1 MTTETQSSLQ
11 DRRWWVLALVGVAQ
25 LMVVL
30 DSTIVSIALPSAQ
43 HALHFSTELRQWVI
57 TTYALAFGS
66 LLLVGGRIGDLF
78 GRKWAFIGGAVGFAI
93 ASAVGGAAQSFGML
107 IAARTAQG
115 AFAAILAP
123 SALALLT
130 TTFAEGEERNKAF
143 GVFAGIASS
152 GAVLG
157 LLLGGVLT
165 QLLSWRYCLFVNLAM
180 AIPAAIGGLV
190 LLVNEDRT
198 DRTFLDTPGMLTSFG
213 GLFCLVYGFSS
224 AETHAWGAPLT
235 IVMLIAAGVLL
246 AAFVVI
252 ESRVSNPLLP
262 LRVIADRARGGSFL
276 AIAIAGI
283 ASLGAFLFL
292 TYYMQETLHDSPIV
306 TGLSFM
312 PIAGSIAI
320 AAAATNLALL
330 SRLGPRPLMVVGS
343 LLGAA
348 AMVWLA
354 QLTPTSNYVAGVL
367 PGLIILGFALGF
379 MYGTAYFT
387 STYQVDHQ
395 DAGVASALVDT
406 MQQAGGAVGAAL
418 LSTIFA
424 SALSAY
430 ARGKPHTQQVLS
442 AAAVHGYAAAFWVS
456 AAIFAGG
463 ALVLAVTFPSINGS
477 DAAGA
482 MPTLATPT
490 AAIPTPA

>member
-1 MTTETQSSLQ
+1 
-11 DRRWWVLALVGVAQ
+11 
-25 LMVVL
+25 
-30 DSTIVSIALPSAQ
+30 
-43 HALHFSTELRQWVI
+43 
-57 TTYALAFGS
+57 
-66 LLLVGGRIGDLF
+66 
-78 GRKWAFIGGAVGFAI
+78 
-93 ASAVGGAAQSFGML
+93 
-107 IAARTAQG
+107 
-115 AFAAILAP
+115 
-123 SALALLT
+123 
-130 TTFAEGEERNKAF
+130 
-143 GVFAGIASS
+143 
-152 GAVLG
+152 
-157 LLLGGVLT
+157 
-165 QLLSWRYCLFVNLAM
+165 
-180 AIPAAIGGLV
+180 
-190 LLVNEDRT
+190 
-198 DRTFLDTPGMLTSFG
+198 
-213 GLFCLVYGFSS
+213 
-224 AETHAWGAPLT
+224 
-235 IVMLIAAGVLL
+235 
-246 AAFVVI
+246 
-252 ESRVSNPLLP
+252 
-262 LRVIADRARGGSFL
+262 
-276 AIAIAGI
+276 
-283 ASLGAFLFL
+283 
-292 TYYMQETLHDSPIV
+292 
-306 TGLSFM
+306 
-312 PIAGSIAI
+312 
-320 AAAATNLALL
+320 
-330 SRLGPRPLMVVGS
+330 
-343 LLGAA
+343 
-348 AMVWLA
+348 MVWLA